1 MQTHVTARSPLAS
14 RVMLLSL
21 AVLVFGLSGCGGGGG
36 GSTPTT
42 PTPPVV
48 TPPPPTPT
56 PPPVTGAVT
65 LRRATFRDVG
75 GHHARGDAA
84 IVMENGAFRLELG
97 ANFQTDN
104 GSVVDLRLCKRSDR
118 CVASDL
124 DLGPIQSR
132 RGAQVYALPDA
143 AAQYPFVV
151 VWCRP
156 FQVPFGFGE
165 LQ

>member
-1 MQTHVTARSPLAS
+1 MTSFLVPNHVATRAALVVLALLATGLTA
-14 RVMLLSL
+14 
-21 AVLVFGLSGCGGGGG
+21 CGGGG
-36 GSTPTT
+36 SNSPTA
-42 PTPPVV
+42 PAPIVID
-48 TPPPPTPT
+48 PPPPPP

-65 LRRATFRDVG
+65 LRRAAFRDVG
-75 GHHARGDAA
+75 GHRARGDAA

-97 ANFQTDN
+97 ANFETDS

-118 CVASDL
+118 CVAGDL
-124 DLGPIQSR
+124 DLGPIKSR
-132 RGAQVYALPDA
+132 RGAQVYTLPDA

>member
-1 MQTHVTARSPLAS
+1 MNIHATARPSLVA
-14 RVMLLSL
+14 RTAALLSL
-21 AVLVFGLSGCGGGGG
+21 AILALGLSGCGGGGG
-36 GSTPTT
+36 GSSPTT
-42 PTPPVV
+42 PTPPAV
-48 TPPPPTPT
+48 TPPPPT

-65 LRRATFRDVG
+65 LRRASFRDVG

-84 IVMENGAFRLELG
+84 IVSENGAFRLELA

-132 RGAQVYALPDA
+132 RGAQVYTLPDA

-165 LQ
+165 LK

>member
-1 MQTHVTARSPLAS
+1 MEHRGPVRLARGA
-14 RVMLLSL
+14 RAALLSL
-21 AVLVFGLSGCGGGGG
+21 TVLSLFGCGGGGGG
-36 GSTPTT
+36 GSTPTS
-42 PTPPVV
+42 PVPPVV
-48 TPPPPTPT
+48 TPT
-56 PPPVTGAVT
+56 PPPAPPPAMGAVT
-65 LRRATFRDVG
+65 LRRAAFRDVG

-84 IVMENGAFRLELG
+84 IVMENGAFRLDLA
-97 ANFQTDN
+97 ANFQTDS

-118 CVASDL
+118 CTASDL

-132 RGAQVYALPDA
+132 RGAQTYALPDA

>member
-1 MQTHVTARSPLAS
+1 MTSFLVPTHAATRAALVVLALLATGLTA
-14 RVMLLSL
+14 
-21 AVLVFGLSGCGGGGG
+21 CGGGG
-36 GSTPTT
+36 SNSPTA
-42 PTPPVV
+42 PAPIVID
-48 TPPPPTPT
+48 PPPPPP

-65 LRRATFRDVG
+65 LRRAAFRDVG
-75 GHHARGDAA
+75 GHRARGDAA

-97 ANFQTDN
+97 ANFQTDS

-118 CVASDL
+118 CVAGDL

-132 RGAQVYALPDA
+132 RGAQVYTLPDA

>member
-1 MQTHVTARSPLAS
+1 MKHHAPVRLSRGARAAVLTLTILAS
-14 RVMLLSL
+14 GLL
-21 AVLVFGLSGCGGGGG
+21 ACGGGGG
-36 GSTPTT
+36 GSTPTS
-42 PTPPVV
+42 PPPPVV
-48 TPPPPTPT
+48 TPPPPPP

-65 LRRATFRDVG
+65 LRRAAFRDVG
-75 GHHARGDAA
+75 GHHARGDAS
-84 IVMENGAFRLELG
+84 IVRENGAFRLELA
-97 ANFQTDN
+97 ANFQTDS

-132 RGAQVYALPDA
+132 RGAQTYVLPDA